1 MAAGLLDSIAAQNAV
16 NPATLFYHQ
25 MKKPTLPRF
34 NPRIV
39 PTSPPAM
46 LAQYQRTR
54 DAARQRRL
62 RNQRIGDFALGCL
75 FVLIG
80 YVVALLMGRI

>member
-1 MAAGLLDSIAAQNAV
+1 
-16 NPATLFYHQ
+16 
-25 MKKPTLPRF
+25 
-34 NPRIV
+34 
-39 PTSPPAM
+39 M

-80 YVVALLMGRI
+80 YVVALLVGRI